1 MEKHWDRDHRVITIV
16 LGVVIQIIILVAIV
30 MVMVG
35 RKIEELVT
43 IVNVDLVME
52 LVKLDVA
59 IK

>member
-52 LVKLDVA
+52 VVKLDVA